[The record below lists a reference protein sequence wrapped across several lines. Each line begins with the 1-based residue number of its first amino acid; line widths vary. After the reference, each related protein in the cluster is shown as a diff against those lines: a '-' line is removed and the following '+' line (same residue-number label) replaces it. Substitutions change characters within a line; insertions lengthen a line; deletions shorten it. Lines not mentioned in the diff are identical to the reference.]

1 MRATRL
7 PGVSDHGERAPQPA
21 DGSLPVEAPVV
32 VGEALPA
39 VAPVRPIEVE
49 PAGLPLPVAV
59 AAAAGGFLLGIAAFV
74 VVRSLR
80 APWRLFGFVT
90 RRRPRRRQRRVEIAA
105 SRSFLVDI
113 HFLRER

>member
-1 MRATRL
+1 M
-7 PGVSDHGERAPQPA
+7 SDHGERASQSA

-39 VAPVRPIEVE
+39 VADVRPIDVE
-49 PAGLPLPVAV
+49 RAGLPAPVAV
-59 AAAAGGFLLGIAAFV
+59 AAAAGGFLLGVAAFV
-74 VVRSLR
+74 LVRSLR
-80 APWRLFGFVT
+80 VPWRVFGLVT
-90 RRRPRRRQRRVEIAA
+90 RRRARRRQRRVEIAA